1 MKVANKVKK
10 SGLTHAMKTAKQ
22 VDSLVKVGQKFYY
35 KHMPE
40 DVEKQIEIKKLTID
54 KVGESFSTFKETNRY
69 MVKNCDLKVYDYLY
83 NLKKL
88 KLFNTI
94 EEIKLD
100 IEISN
105 LYNALR
111 ERFNYPHNIFN
122 TADELRE
129 AIKIL
134 KIR

>member
-1 MKVANKVKK
+1 MVTKVLKK
-10 SGLTHAMKTAKQ
+10 TQGLTHANRTAK
-22 VDSLVKVGQKFYY
+22 LAGNILKVGQKFYY

-40 DVEKQIEIKKLTID
+40 DVEKQIEIKKLTIN
-54 KVGESFSTFKETNRY
+54 KVGENFSTFKETNRL

-83 NLKKL
+83 NLKRL

-105 LYNALR
+105 LYNTLR
-111 ERFNYPHNIFN
+111 ERFIFPHNIFN
-122 TADELRE
+122 TAEQLKA
-129 AIKIL
+129 AIDIL